1 MIFTVQMIAGAGTS
15 WSGPV
20 MSSPARNLFCSWCMP
35 ISALIFHFFSF
46 IIFMF
51 YALFMC
57 VYKHVYLGVSS
68 LI

>member
-20 MSSPARNLFCSWCMP
+20 MSFPACNLFCSWCMP
-35 ISALIFHFFSF
+35 ISALIFLFFS

-51 YALFMC
+51 YALLMC
-57 VYKHVYLGVSS
+57 VYEHVYLGVSS